1 MLRKTHLEFRKE
13 GSENPDFPWLLR
25 GKEKG
30 EKGEVFFAMSGWVVM
45 FENDSSPRCLLVPSN
60 LCPKAARPVPI
71 PTTLSY
77 ASSNADT
84 E

>member
-13 GSENPDFPWLLR
+13 GSENPDFSMATER
-25 GKEKG
+25 KG
-30 EKGEVFFAMSGWVVM
+30 EGREGGIFFAMAGWVVM
-45 FENDSSPRCLLVPSN
+45 FENDSSPRCLLVLSN

-71 PTTLSY
+71 PITLSY